1 MYTYSITFCSKL
13 KYFGVAFPGL
23 FQARVQQALC
33 KHHDPLHFLYNMSRI
48 VSLIS
53 FYILC
58 CFVFHLLTV
67 PPIVEKGMERGERG
81 ATKREREGER
91 EKRRRSENARERS
104 RVKSEGT

>member
-1 MYTYSITFCSKL
+1 
-13 KYFGVAFPGL
+13 
-23 FQARVQQALC
+23 
-33 KHHDPLHFLYNMSRI
+33 MSRI

-81 ATKREREGER
+81 ATHTHRERE
-91 EKRRRSENARERS
+91 RER
-104 RVKSEGT
+104 RGGGARTQGREVALRAKGHRR